1 MGGSDGS
8 DEQVAQGAGVEHIG
22 VVDDEGHGSDPTHVL
37 GERGQ
42 FIRRLASPLIVVAD
56 VVQQGGDKVRMLD
69 MTLAEFEQLI
79 NIGEV
84 IEEVALGEAQT
95 KELTLVVE
103 WLRPLHVVIVVDDSA
118 SEERIVT
125 VYEPDPDR
133 WSADFRRRR

>member
-1 MGGSDGS
+1 MRRQRSATRERHDVS
-8 DEQVAQGAGVEHIG
+8 VRRREQQWPYLLT
-22 VVDDEGHGSDPTHVL
+22 DHV
-37 GERGQ
+37 
-42 FIRRLASPLIVVAD
+42 F
-56 VVQQGGDKVRMLD
+56 DKVRMLD

-84 IEEVALGEAQT
+84 IEAVALGEAQT

-118 SEERIVT
+118 KEERIVT
-125 VYEPDPDR
+125 VHEPDPDR